1 MTENKR
7 NDCCGFGNMYI
18 NAPKGTE
25 EKIAEQLQT
34 CISLEE
40 PYHRVKGYDSSKPK
54 LKIKMTENKRYSVIH
69 SKTNDDIIMENNC
82 KLIGDTKW
90 DTPKTRED
98 IARLLNEKENLIEEL
113 REENKKLKWYYEE
126 LRVHVP
132 KETLKLID
140 GLWNELK
147 GE

>member
-1 MTENKR
+1 MIRMT
-7 NDCCGFGNMYI
+7 
-18 NAPKGTE
+18 
-25 EKIAEQLQT
+25 
-34 CISLEE
+34 
-40 PYHRVKGYDSSKPK
+40 
-54 LKIKMTENKRYSVIH
+54 NKRYSVIH
-69 SKTNDDIIMENNC
+69 SRTDDDIIMENNC
-82 KLIGDTKW
+82 KLIGDFKW